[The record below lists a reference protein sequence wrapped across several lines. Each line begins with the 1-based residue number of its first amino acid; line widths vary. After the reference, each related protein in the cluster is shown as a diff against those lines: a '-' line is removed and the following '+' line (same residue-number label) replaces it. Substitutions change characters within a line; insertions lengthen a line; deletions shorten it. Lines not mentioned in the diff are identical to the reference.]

1 MPSLLHVE
9 NCCVQGSSN
18 PATTQFNSSHRPK
31 SRAETPSNKAYKMKT
46 IPETTKEHEPIDF
59 DADTDKVPST
69 IDDSYEVTLPDLPAS
84 SGTGAEDEMMYET
97 VTAENN

>member
-18 PATTQFNSSHRPK
+18 PATTQFNSSHRPS
-31 SRAETPSNKAYKMKT
+31 SRAEIPSNKAYKMKT
-46 IPETTKEHEPIDF
+46 IPETTKERDPIDF
-59 DADTDKVPST
+59 DTDKVPST
-69 IDDSYEVTLPDLPAS
+69 IDDSYEVTLPHLPAS
-84 SGTGAEDEMMYET
+84 SGTGAEDEMMYES